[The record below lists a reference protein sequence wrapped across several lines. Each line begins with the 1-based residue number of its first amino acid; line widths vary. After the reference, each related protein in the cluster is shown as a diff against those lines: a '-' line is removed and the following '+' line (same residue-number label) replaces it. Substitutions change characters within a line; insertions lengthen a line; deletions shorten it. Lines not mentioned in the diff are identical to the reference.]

1 MSELNVGALSLLG
14 FGALWVA
21 AMAIAPRGPR
31 RLIGGAGLLLGGLW
45 LLARAAETLFAEH
58 LLTVLLAVP
67 LLGAVALL
75 FTPRQWPNVVRR
87 LSVGVMLVE
96 FGLSLALLS
105 GDYSQAGY
113 RFVEQYVWVEAFG
126 ISYKVGVD
134 GISLW
139 LVLLTTLLSPIA
151 LYGSWTGIDRK
162 VKEYAVAFLVLQGAT
177 IGAFVALDLFLF
189 YVFWE
194 LMLVPM
200 YLIIGV
206 WGGKERVYAAV
217 KFFLYTMAG
226 SVLMLLAILYTVWS
240 YAQLAG
246 HPTFDL
252 EELQRLVFPYT
263 TQIWLFAAFAL
274 AFAVKV
280 PMFPVHTWL
289 PDAHVQAPTGG
300 SVILAAVL
308 LKLGTYGF
316 LRFAMPLFPLA
327 THYMAPLVLV
337 PLALVGILYGA
348 WCAWVQKDVKKLVA
362 YSSVAH
368 MGFVMMGLFAM
379 TEHGVSG
386 AVLQMLNH
394 GVSTGALFLLVGVI
408 YERRHTRQLAEF
420 GGLAKVMP
428 WYAVL
433 FVVVTMSSIGV
444 PGTNGFVG
452 EFMILVGTFTSGG
465 LQDGARPFAIVGALG
480 VVFAAVYMLRA
491 VLEMFWGPVERPE
504 NEGLPD
510 VTLREVATLAPL
522 VVLVFWVGLYP
533 RTFLEPMAASVKDF
547 VTQYEG
553 RKFESARTT
562 ETKLLPPGAFV
573 REKQAAVPRFVPR
586 HGEPAQWAALVGAER
601 RPDEEN

>member
-1 MSELNVGALSLLG
+1 MSALGSSAGVWFGLGALLLAAMG
-14 FGALWVA
+14 LSTSTVRWRIVWGGLLVVGSWGLSRLAGALF
-21 AMAIAPRGPR
+21 G
-31 RLIGGAGLLLGGLW
+31 
-45 LLARAAETLFAEH
+45 EH

-67 LLGAVALL
+67 LLGALAVL
-75 FTPRQWPNVVRR
+75 FTPRQWPNTVRR
-87 LSVGVMLVE
+87 LSVAVMVLE
-96 FGLSLALLS
+96 FALSLALLS
-105 GDYSQAGY
+105 ADYGHAGY
-113 RFVEQYVWVEAFG
+113 HFVERYAWVPAFG

-151 LYGSWTGIDRK
+151 LYGSWTSVGHK
-162 VKEYAVAFLVLQGAT
+162 VKEYAFAFLALEGAT

-206 WGGKERVYAAV
+206 WGGKNRVYAAV

-246 HPTFDL
+246 QPSFDL

-263 TQIWLFAAFAL
+263 TQLWLFAAFAL

-327 THYMAPLVLV
+327 THYMAPLLLV

-348 WCAWVQKDVKKLVA
+348 WCAWVQRDVKKLVA

-368 MGFVMMGLFAM
+368 MGFVMMGLFAAN
-379 TEHGVSG
+379 EQGVSG
-386 AVLQMLNH
+386 ALLQMLNH

-408 YERRHTRQLAEF
+408 YERRHTRDLSHF

-428 WYAVL
+428 WYALL
-433 FVVVTMSSIGV
+433 FVTVTMSSIGV

-452 EFMILVGTFTSGG
+452 EFMILLGTFTSTG
-465 LQDGARPFAIVGALG
+465 LQDGARPFAVVGALG

-491 VLEMFWGPVERPE
+491 VLEMFWGPLDKEE
-504 NEGLPD
+504 NRHLPD
-510 VTLREVATLAPL
+510 LSWREFTALAPL
-522 VVLVFWVGLYP
+522 MLLIFWVGLYP
-533 RTFLEPMAASVKDF
+533 RTFLEPMEASVRHF

-553 RKFESARTT
+553 RKHESARTS

-573 REKQAAVPRFVPR
+573 KERTASLPRF
-586 HGEPAQWAALVGAER
+586 EPWGAGAPAR
-601 RPDEEN
+601 MARLLPEEK

>member
-1 MSELNVGALSLLG
+1 MSALGTGSSAGWLGLGALLLAVMGLAPVSVRRRIGGTVLLG
-14 FGALWVA
+14 VA
-21 AMAIAPRGPR
+21 CWG
-31 RLIGGAGLLLGGLW
+31 
-45 LLARAAETLFAEH
+45 LARLGRQLFDAH
-58 LLTVLLAVP
+58 LLTVLVAVP
-67 LLGAVALL
+67 LLGALAIL
-75 FTPRQWPNVVRR
+75 FTPRQWPQTVRR
-87 LSVGVMLVE
+87 LSVGVMVVE

-105 GDYSQAGY
+105 GGYEQAGY
-113 RFVEQYVWVEAFG
+113 HFVERYAWVPSFG
-126 ISYKVGVD
+126 IAYKVGVD

-151 LYGSWTGIDRK
+151 LYGSWTSVDHK
-162 VKEYAVAFLVLQGAT
+162 VKEYAFAFLALEGAT

-206 WGGKERVYAAV
+206 WGGKDRVYAAV

-240 YAQLAG
+240 YAQIAG
-246 HPTFDL
+246 QPSFDI
-252 EELQRLVFPYT
+252 EELQRLVFPYS

-327 THYMAPLVLV
+327 THYMAPLLLV

-348 WCAWVQKDVKKLVA
+348 WCAWVQRDVKKLVA

-368 MGFVMMGLFAM
+368 MGFVMMGLFAAN
-379 TEHGVSG
+379 EQGVSG

-394 GVSTGALFLLVGVI
+394 GVSTGALFLLVGVV
-408 YERRHTRQLAEF
+408 YERRHTRELSRF

-433 FVVVTMSSIGV
+433 FVLVTMSSIGV

-452 EFMILVGTFTSGG
+452 EFMILVGTFTSSG

-491 VLEMFWGPVERPE
+491 VLEMFWGPVDDEANRD
-504 NEGLPD
+504 LPD
-510 VTLREVATLAPL
+510 LSWREFATLAPL
-522 VVLVFWVGLYP
+522 TVLIFWVGLYP
-533 RTFLEPMAASVKDF
+533 RTFLEPMEASVRHF

-553 RKFESARTT
+553 RKHESARTV
-562 ETKLLPPGAFV
+562 ETKLMPPGVFA
-573 REKQAAVPRFVPR
+573 REREASLPRFVPEA
-586 HGEPAQWAALVGAER
+586 GVGRLAR
-601 RPDEEN
+601 LLPEED